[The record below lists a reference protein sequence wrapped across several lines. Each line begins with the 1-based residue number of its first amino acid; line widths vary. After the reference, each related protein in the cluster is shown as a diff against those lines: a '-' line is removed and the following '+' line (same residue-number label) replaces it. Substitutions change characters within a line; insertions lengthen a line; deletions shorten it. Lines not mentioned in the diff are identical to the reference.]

1 MVKRFRQ
8 LQSRDSVDTRGATML
23 EYALLA
29 ALIAIVCLAG
39 VSFLGKEANSTNC
52 KVAAA
57 MVAQCPAGQIF
68 DCTLGVCS

>member
-1 MVKRFRQ
+1 
-8 LQSRDSVDTRGATML
+8 ML